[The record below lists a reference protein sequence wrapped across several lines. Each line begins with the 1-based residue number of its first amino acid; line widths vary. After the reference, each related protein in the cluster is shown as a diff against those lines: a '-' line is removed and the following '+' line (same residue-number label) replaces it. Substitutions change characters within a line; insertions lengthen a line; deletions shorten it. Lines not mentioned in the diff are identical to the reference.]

1 MNLSSFLSDLFE
13 HIKACHLDVMAGE
26 RDNWVGLND
35 ILLHTWCEEFL
46 KNIMQNYSFI
56 LKNVRFDYARFI
68 IQTSLTNIINH
79 VIKIMIDHEIF
90 NINIVEEP

>member
-1 MNLSSFLSDLFE
+1 
-13 HIKACHLDVMAGE
+13 
-26 RDNWVGLND
+26 
-35 ILLHTWCEEFL
+35 
-46 KNIMQNYSFI
+46 MQNYSFA